1 MADFIPFDKRDG
13 YIWLDGE
20 IIPWQDAKLHVL
32 THGLHYASCVFEGER
47 SYNGTIFKS
56 EAHTERLFKSAQ
68 ILDIDM
74 PFTRA
79 QINDAKYEILKKQN
93 LTNAYMR
100 AFAWRGSDMMAISA
114 KGNRTHIAIAAW
126 DWPNYFTLEQKK
138 QGLKIDVADWKRPS
152 PECAPYEAKAAGL
165 YMICTLSKH
174 KAEAKGYSDA
184 LMADYRGYVSEATGA
199 NIFFIKDGVL
209 HTPKPDCFLNGITR
223 QTVIELAKYLNVP
236 VVERHI
242 TFSEL
247 SNFEA
252 CFLTG
257 SAAEVTPVSQI
268 KDVTYNVDA
277 LTMRFV
283 TEYSNLVNGKILLG

>member
-1 MADFIPFDKRDG
+1 MADLIPFDKRDG

-47 SYNGTIFKS
+47 SYNGTIFKGQ
-56 EAHTERLFKSAQ
+56 AHTNRLFKSAE

-74 PFTRA
+74 PFSKEV
-79 QINDAKYEILKKQN
+79 INQAKYEILKEQN
-93 LTNAYMR
+93 LTNAYLR

-114 KGNRTHIAIAAW
+114 KGNRTHVAIAAW
-126 DWPNYFTLEQKK
+126 DWPSYFSLEQKK
-138 QGLKIDVADWKRPS
+138 QGLKIDIAEWKRPS
-152 PECAPYEAKAAGL
+152 PECAPYQAKAAGL

-174 KAEAKGYSDA
+174 KAEKNGYSDA

-199 NIFFIKDGVL
+199 NIFFVKNGAL

-223 QTVIELAKYLNVP
+223 QTVIELAKKINIP

-242 TFSEL
+242 TFAEL
-247 SNFEA
+247 PEFEA

-257 SAAEVTPVSQI
+257 SAAEITPISEIKGIHYTVS
-268 KDVTYNVDA
+268 DLV
-277 LTMRFV
+277 MRFV
-283 TEYSNLVNGKILLG
+283 TEYSDIVQKG

>member
-20 IIPWQDAKLHVL
+20 IIPWQNATLHVL

-47 SYNGTIFKS
+47 CYNGKIFKGT
-56 EAHTERLFKSAQ
+56 EHTDRLFNSAE
-68 ILDIDM
+68 ILDIDL
-74 PFTRA
+74 PFTKD
-79 QINDAKYEILKKQN
+79 QINQAKFDILKKQN
-93 LTNAYMR
+93 LNNAYLR

-114 KGNRTHIAIAAW
+114 KENRTHMAIAAW

-138 QGLKIDVADWKRPS
+138 QGIKLDISEWKRPS
-152 PECAPYEAKAAGL
+152 PECAPFDAKAAGL

-174 KAEAKGYSDA
+174 KAERSGYGDA

-199 NIFFIKDGVL
+199 NIFFIKNGAL

-223 QTVIELAKYLNVP
+223 RTVIELAATMDIP

-242 TFSEL
+242 TFAEL
-247 SNFEA
+247 PDFEA

-257 SAAEVTPVSQI
+257 SAAEITPISCI
-268 KDVTYNVDA
+268 KDISYNVDD

-283 TEYSNLVNGKILLG
+283 TEYNDLVNGK